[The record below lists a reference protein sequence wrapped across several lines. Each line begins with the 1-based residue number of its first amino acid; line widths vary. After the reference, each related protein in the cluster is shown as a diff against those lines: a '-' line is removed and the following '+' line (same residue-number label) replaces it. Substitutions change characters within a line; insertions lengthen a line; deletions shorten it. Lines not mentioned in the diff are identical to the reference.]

1 MQLTLLCFH
10 FRRKGIQQYTKIGFK
25 KIEEHWE
32 PKTEDLDALK
42 VVREIP
48 NMFILLSKDPLE
60 IQDPPAQKPLAE
72 FLDYT
77 GVRTRPPKKKGG
89 RKEMTDLEML
99 NGKKAKNE
107 SNQRRQRQNA
117 SKKKEA
123 AKPKENKPPS
133 PDSVDKAKSPSEAKS
148 EISPNVP
155 ASPKSPAP
163 MEH

>member
-1 MQLTLLCFH
+1 MLLFSLSRMPEVH
-10 FRRKGIQQYTKIGFK
+10 QYNRLCEKTV
-25 KIEEHWE
+25 EEHWE

-77 GVRTRPPKKKGG
+77 GARTRPPKKKGG
-89 RKEMTDLEML
+89 RKEMTELEML

-107 SNQRRQRQNA
+107 SNQRRQRQNT

-133 PDSVDKAKSPSEAKS
+133 ADSVDKAKSPSEAKS
-148 EISPNVP
+148 EITPNVP

>member
-1 MQLTLLCFH
+1 
-10 FRRKGIQQYTKIGFK
+10 
-25 KIEEHWE
+25 
-32 PKTEDLDALK
+32 
-42 VVREIP
+42 
-48 NMFILLSKDPLE
+48 MFILLSKEPLALE
-60 IQDPPAQKPLAE
+60 DPPAQKPLAE

-107 SNQRRQRQNA
+107 SNQKKQRQTNR
-117 SKKKEA
+117 KKEV
-123 AKPKENKPPS
+123 KPKENKPPS
-133 PDSVDKAKSPSEAKS
+133 PELGLEKQTSSGDLNPQSAPF
-148 EISPNVP
+148 VP